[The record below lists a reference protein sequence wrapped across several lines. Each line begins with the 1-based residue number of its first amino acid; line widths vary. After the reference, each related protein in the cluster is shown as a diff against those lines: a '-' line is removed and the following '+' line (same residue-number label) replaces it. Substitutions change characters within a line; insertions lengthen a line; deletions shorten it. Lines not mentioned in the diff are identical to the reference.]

1 MKKLTT
7 FHEKL
12 GIPLKQNTI
21 LSLDLSIVPEPFRK
35 YFTYEKKLSEFSFV
49 AKCDALGKNV
59 VFKLL
64 KGKK

>member
-1 MKKLTT
+1 MT
-7 FHEKL
+7 FHEKIGL
-12 GIPLKQNTI
+12 PVNQ
-21 LSLDLSIVPEPFRK
+21 SPVPQLDLSIVPEPFRN

-64 KGKK
+64 KGQKQYY